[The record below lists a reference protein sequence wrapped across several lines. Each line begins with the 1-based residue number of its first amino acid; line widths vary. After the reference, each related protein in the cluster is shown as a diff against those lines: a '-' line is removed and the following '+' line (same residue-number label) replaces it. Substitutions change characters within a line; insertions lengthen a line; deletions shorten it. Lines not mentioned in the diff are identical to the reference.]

1 MTTKTMVQKFND
13 GDALSDDELDQLIYL
28 YTSLEFGLKLLGTHF
43 HLAWKEVMHNLER
56 LNSFKEARQA
66 DKRLKLRK

>member
-13 GDALSDDELDQLIYL
+13 GDALTDDELDQLIYL
-28 YTSLEFGLKLLGTHF
+28 YTSLEFGLKLLGPRF

-56 LNSFKEARQA
+56 LNSFKEARQENI
-66 DKRLKLRK
+66 LRKSTA